1 MSGKKK
7 KLSLTGQL
15 ILTMI
20 GIVAGTVFLCWFFNN
35 TFLEQYYTYQK
46 EQELLRGYAKINQAS
61 KSGTLGS
68 AAFDITFETICANG
82 NIDILISDPNGY
94 LVRSS
99 YSDAQ
104 RIQMQLEELLYR
116 GSRNRYTVLEQGDT
130 YVLQRQTDTRLNS
143 DFLVL
148 WGGLENG
155 SGVYMRTALESIRE
169 SAAVT
174 NHFFVMVSVIA
185 IVISIFVIVIMSRSI
200 SKPIRALSDIS
211 GQMTELDFEAKY
223 QSGRGVSREIDEL
236 GQSVNLLSETLEQ
249 TISELKSANISLR
262 RDIEKKER
270 IDEMRKEFLSNVS
283 HELKTPLALIQGYA
297 EGLQECINEDEESRG
312 FYCEVIM
319 DEADKMNRMVR
330 NLLTL
335 NQLEFGNERV
345 EMTRFDI
352 VELIEGLIQS
362 ASLMAAQ
369 KSADIVFGHSEPVY
383 VWGEEFK
390 VEEVLTNYL
399 TNALNHV
406 DGERRIEIT
415 IEQREH
421 AARVSVFNTGA
432 QIPEED
438 LDKIWTKFY
447 KVDKAHTRAYGGS
460 GIGLSIVKAIMDS
473 FHQQCGVINRE
484 NGVEFWMELEN
495 N

>member
-1 MSGKKK
+1 MQVKKRR
-7 KLSLTGQL
+7 LSLTGQL
-15 ILTMI
+15 VFIMI
-20 GIVAGTVFLCWFFNN
+20 GIVAGTVFLCWFFND
-35 TFLEQYYTYQK
+35 TFLERYYTYQK
-46 EQELLRGYAKINQAS
+46 ERELLRGYARINQAS
-61 KSGTLGS
+61 RSDTMDS

-82 NIDILISDPNGY
+82 NINILISDPNGF
-94 LVRSS
+94 LLRTS

-104 RIQMQLEELLYR
+104 RLQMQLEELLYGR
-116 GSRNRYTVLEQGDT
+116 SRNKFTVLEQGDT

-148 WGGLENG
+148 WGVLEDG
-155 SGVYMRTALESIRE
+155 SCVYMRTALESIRE
-169 SAAVT
+169 SASIT
-174 NHFFVMVSVIA
+174 NHFFIMVSALA

-200 SKPIRALSDIS
+200 SKPIRALSGIS
-211 GQMTELDFEAKY
+211 GQMSELDFEAKY
-223 QSGRGVSREIDEL
+223 RSSRGVSREIDEL
-236 GQSVNLLSETLEQ
+236 GHSVNLLSETLEN

-262 RDIEKKER
+262 RDIENRER
-270 IDEMRKEFLSNVS
+270 IDEMRKEFLANVS

-297 EGLQECINEDEESRG
+297 EGLRECVNEDEESRG

-319 DEADKMNRMVR
+319 DESDKMNRMVR
-330 NLLTL
+330 QLLTL

-369 KSADIVFGHSEPVY
+369 KNADIIFGHPEPVY

-399 TNALNHV
+399 TNAFNHV

-415 IEQREH
+415 IAQREGV
-421 AARVSVFNTGA
+421 ARVSVFNTGE

-438 LDKIWTKFY
+438 LEKIWTKFY

-460 GIGLSIVKAIMDS
+460 GIGLSIVKAVMDS

-495 N
+495 S

>member
-1 MSGKKK
+1 MRVKKR

-15 ILTMI
+15 VFIMI
-20 GIVAGTVFLCWFFNN
+20 GIVAGTVFLCWFFND
-35 TFLEQYYTYQK
+35 TFLERYYTYQK
-46 EQELLRGYAKINQAS
+46 ERELLRGYARINQAS
-61 KSGTLGS
+61 RSDTMDS

-82 NIDILISDPNGY
+82 NINILISDPNGF
-94 LVRSS
+94 LLRTS

-104 RIQMQLEELLYR
+104 RLQMQLEELLYGR
-116 GSRNRYTVLEQGDT
+116 SRNKFTVLEQGDT

-148 WGGLENG
+148 WGVLEDG
-155 SGVYMRTALESIRE
+155 SRVYMRTALESIRE
-169 SAAVT
+169 SAAIT
-174 NHFFVMVSVIA
+174 NHFFIMVSALA

-200 SKPIRALSDIS
+200 SKPIRVLSDIS
-211 GQMTELDFEAKY
+211 GQMSELDFEAKY
-223 QSGRGVSREIDEL
+223 QGSRGVSREIDEL
-236 GQSVNLLSETLEQ
+236 GNSVNLLSETLEH

-262 RDIEKKER
+262 RDIEQKEQ
-270 IDEMRKEFLSNVS
+270 IDEMRREFLANVS

-297 EGLQECINEDEESRG
+297 EGLRECVNEDEESRG

-319 DEADKMNRMVR
+319 DESDKMNRMVR
-330 NLLTL
+330 QLLTL

-369 KSADIVFGHSEPVY
+369 KNADIIFGHTEPVY

-415 IEQREH
+415 IEQREGV
-421 AARVSVFNTGA
+421 ARVSVFNTGA

-460 GIGLSIVKAIMDS
+460 GIGLSIVKAVMDS

>member
-1 MSGKKK
+1 MQVKKRR
-7 KLSLTGQL
+7 LSLTGQL
-15 ILTMI
+15 VFIMI
-20 GIVAGTVFLCWFFNN
+20 GIVAGTVFLCWFFND
-35 TFLEQYYTYQK
+35 TFLERYYTYQK
-46 EQELLRGYAKINQAS
+46 ERELLRGYARINQAS
-61 KSGTLGS
+61 RSDTMDS

-82 NIDILISDPNGY
+82 NINILISDPNGF
-94 LVRSS
+94 LLRTS

-104 RIQMQLEELLYR
+104 RLQMQLEELLYGR
-116 GSRNRYTVLEQGDT
+116 SRNKFTVLEQGDT

-148 WGGLENG
+148 WGVLEDG
-155 SGVYMRTALESIRE
+155 SRVYMRTALESIRE
-169 SAAVT
+169 SASIT
-174 NHFFVMVSVIA
+174 NHFFIMVSALA

-200 SKPIRALSDIS
+200 SKPIRALSGIS
-211 GQMTELDFEAKY
+211 GQMSELDFEAKY
-223 QSGRGVSREIDEL
+223 RSSRGVSREIDEL
-236 GQSVNLLSETLEQ
+236 GHSVNLLSETLEN

-262 RDIEKKER
+262 RDIENRER
-270 IDEMRKEFLSNVS
+270 IDEMRKEFLANVS

-297 EGLQECINEDEESRG
+297 EGLRECVNEDEESRG

-319 DEADKMNRMVR
+319 DESDKMNRMVR
-330 NLLTL
+330 QLLTL

-369 KSADIVFGHSEPVY
+369 KNADIIFGHPEPVY

-399 TNALNHV
+399 TNAFNHV

-415 IEQREH
+415 IAQREGV
-421 AARVSVFNTGA
+421 ARVSVFNTGE

-438 LDKIWTKFY
+438 LEKIWSKFY

-460 GIGLSIVKAIMDS
+460 GIGLSIVKAVMDS

-495 N
+495 S

>member
-1 MSGKKK
+1 MQVKKRR
-7 KLSLTGQL
+7 LSLTGQL
-15 ILTMI
+15 VFIMI
-20 GIVAGTVFLCWFFNN
+20 GIVAGTVFLCWFFND
-35 TFLEQYYTYQK
+35 TFLERYYTYQK
-46 EQELLRGYAKINQAS
+46 ERELLRGYARINQAS
-61 KSGTLGS
+61 RSDTMDS

-82 NIDILISDPNGY
+82 NINILISDPNGF
-94 LVRSS
+94 LLRTS

-104 RIQMQLEELLYR
+104 RLQMQLEELLYGR
-116 GSRNRYTVLEQGDT
+116 SRNKFTVLEQGDT

-148 WGGLENG
+148 WGVLEDG
-155 SGVYMRTALESIRE
+155 SRVYMRTALESIRE
-169 SAAVT
+169 SASIT
-174 NHFFVMVSVIA
+174 NHFFIMVSALA

-200 SKPIRALSDIS
+200 SKPIRALSGIS
-211 GQMTELDFEAKY
+211 GQMSELDFEAKY
-223 QSGRGVSREIDEL
+223 RSSRGVSREIDEL
-236 GQSVNLLSETLEQ
+236 GHSVNLLSETLEN

-262 RDIEKKER
+262 RDIENRER
-270 IDEMRKEFLSNVS
+270 IDEMRKEFLANVS

-297 EGLQECINEDEESRG
+297 EGLRECVNEDEESRG

-319 DEADKMNRMVR
+319 DESDKMNRMVR
-330 NLLTL
+330 QLLTL

-369 KSADIVFGHSEPVY
+369 KNADIIFGHPEPVY

-399 TNALNHV
+399 TNAFNHV

-415 IEQREH
+415 IAKREGV
-421 AARVSVFNTGA
+421 ARVSVFNTGE

-438 LDKIWTKFY
+438 LEKIWTKFY

-460 GIGLSIVKAIMDS
+460 GIGLSIVKAVMDS

-495 N
+495 S